1 LYFEKTFFQLFL
13 TLLLEVRPVRDWRL
27 LSSPV
32 DVHCAPM
39 QTQFTATRLVACCE
53 LHITHKQVCCR
64 AALRCA
70 ALRCVSHNTLNCR
83 YKLYDKSATSRS
95 DAVRG
100 LQLIDLQWRNFLG
113 PWDRVPEGSTVI
125 FGDTQISYNSV
136 G

>member
-1 LYFEKTFFQLFL
+1 MFLKWGFQQYFVVLKYFLSSILFCTLKRLFL

-39 QTQFTATRLVACCE
+39 QTQFTATCLVACCE

-70 ALRCVSHNTLNCR
+70 VSVTIR
-83 YKLYDKSATSRS
+83 
-95 DAVRG
+95 
-100 LQLIDLQWRNFLG
+100 
-113 PWDRVPEGSTVI
+113 STV
-125 FGDTQISYNSV
+125 DTSCTTNPQQVAVTQLQCYS
-136 G
+136 